1 MLSGCHF
8 LRVSFDEVL
17 TYDVCELR
25 RAGLV
30 LQETEAC
37 IAAVKERVAL
47 YVMNRFGSDNKETL
61 SQLFGSF
68 FIKVGYSNETSAFIF
83 IIFLESQINIS

>member
-1 MLSGCHF
+1 
-8 LRVSFDEVL
+8 VSFDEVL
-17 TYDVCELR
+17 TYDVCEWR

-37 IAAVKERVAL
+37 IAAVRERVAL
-47 YVMNRFGSDNKETL
+47 HVMNCFGSDNKETL

-68 FIKVGYSNETSAFIF
+68 FIKVDYSNKTSAIIF
-83 IIFLESQINIS
+83 IIFLESHIS